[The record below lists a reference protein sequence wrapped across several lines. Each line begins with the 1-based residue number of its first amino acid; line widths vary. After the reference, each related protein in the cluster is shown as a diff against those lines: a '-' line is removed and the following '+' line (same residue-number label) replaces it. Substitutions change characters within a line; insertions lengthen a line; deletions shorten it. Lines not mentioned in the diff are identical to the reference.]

1 MQLLHQ
7 KLNDKKNHMKKIRER
22 IETLM
27 ILIII
32 ALAII
37 ICISFFVFISNMN
50 QNISVLPLFYI
61 LTTIFY
67 IFNFINNSS
76 ERNRY
81 TAYRKSNPKD
91 EHLFL
96 HFIFLF
102 ISLLYAFISYRL
114 LWV

>member
-1 MQLLHQ
+1 
-7 KLNDKKNHMKKIRER
+7 MKKFRER

-27 ILIII
+27 ILFNI

-37 ICISFFVFISNMN
+37 ICICFFVFISNMN

-67 IFNFINNSS
+67 IFNFINNSA

-81 TAYRKSNPKD
+81 TIYRKLNPKD
-91 EHLFL
+91 DHLLL
-96 HFIFLF
+96 HFAFMF
-102 ISLLYAFISYRL
+102 ISIIYALISYGL
-114 LWV
+114 LWA